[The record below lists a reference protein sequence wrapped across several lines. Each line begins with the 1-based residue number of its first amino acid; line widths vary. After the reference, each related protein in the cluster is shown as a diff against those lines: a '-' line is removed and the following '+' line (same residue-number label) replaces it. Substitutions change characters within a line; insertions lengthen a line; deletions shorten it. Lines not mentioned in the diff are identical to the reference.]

1 MNDEMNN
8 AFDGEN
14 MEETENALSE
24 GDLIELID
32 DSGKKTAFIFVD
44 ALEYEDSVYLAL
56 AVRKRMMLFSSLKSI
71 RTKMGMT
78 FILHRMNPWKMFFS
92 IGLRSFGKMTTDLKS
107 SGNPPLFCVMTDL
120 F

>member
-1 MNDEMNN
+1 MIQMNDEMNN

-14 MEETENALSE
+14 LEESENALSE

-56 AVRKRMMLFSSLKSI
+56 ADQEEDDAVFFLKIDQDENGNDIYTAPDESLEDVLF
-71 RTKMGMT
+71 RRFTE
-78 FILHRMNPWKMFFS
+78 
-92 IGLRSFGKMTTDLKS
+92 LREND
-107 SGNPPLFCVMTDL
+107 N
-120 F
+120 